1 MLGAGTQSI
10 RINNSLLINV
20 DGKIRGT
27 FSNGGSTFTDQ
38 NDATVL
44 TISASNSNFTGT
56 SSFAQT
62 SSWTYGG
69 VNGLT
74 ATRSFTDMSASVTHS
89 VHISNGLIVNWL
101 VA

>member
-1 MLGAGTQSI
+1 VE
-10 RINNSLLINV
+10 R
-20 DGKIRGT
+20 
-27 FSNGGSTFTDQ
+27 
-38 NDATVL
+38 VL
-44 TISASNSNFTGT
+44 SSSASSLVFFNSASILTSLSTSSFT